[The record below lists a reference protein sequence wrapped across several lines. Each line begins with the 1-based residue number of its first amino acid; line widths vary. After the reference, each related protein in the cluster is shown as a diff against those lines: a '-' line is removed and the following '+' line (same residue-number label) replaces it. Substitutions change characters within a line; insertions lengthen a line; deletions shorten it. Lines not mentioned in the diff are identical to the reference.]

1 MKKLSVL
8 IVLFSLLTGSVVV
21 AQVDKTQMSL
31 DVSKKYAQNIGQLT
45 QLTWK
50 RKTEGYVGGNLAMSS
65 VSSVTLG
72 SDGKMQA
79 IVISQQSYTQKKR
92 GLRGAIQA
100 GVVSDVNAYVKAA
113 VELIGKYIFLSQ
125 GQMVDLFNKG
135 TLSALGNSIQAE
147 GFNLLV
153 QGDHVNYKFDQATLL
168 YQSQDVSTVLEGDAV
183 KATVK
188 YENVNGIN
196 RVTSVTMDMAGPKV
210 NIKLTNFEYAKKM

>member
-1 MKKLSVL
+1 MKTLVAFALILICLSPCS
-8 IVLFSLLTGSVVV
+8 FG
-21 AQVDKTQMSL
+21 QVDKTKMGL
-31 DVSKKYAQNIGQLT
+31 DVSKKYAQNIGQMT

-50 RKTEGYVGGNLAMSS
+50 RKTDGYVAGNLAVSS

-79 IVISQQSYTQKKR
+79 IVISQQSFTEKKR
-92 GLRGAIQA
+92 GIRGAVQA
-100 GVVSDVNAYVKAA
+100 GVVSDINAYVKAA

-135 TLSALGNSIQAE
+135 TLSVMGNTLQAE

-153 QGDHVNYKFDQATLL
+153 QGDHLNYKFDQESLL
-168 YQSQDVSTVLEGDAV
+168 YQSQDISTVLQGDAV
-183 KATVK
+183 KATVN

-210 NIKLTNFEYAKKM
+210 SIKMTNFEWAKKL

>member
-1 MKKLSVL
+1 MKTIITFAIIL
-8 IVLFSLLTGSVVV
+8 ICLHPSSFG
-21 AQVDKTQMSL
+21 QVDKTQMGL

-50 RKTEGYVGGNLAMSS
+50 RKTDGYVAGNLAMSS

-79 IVISQQSYTQKKR
+79 IVISQQSFTEKKR
-92 GLRGAIQA
+92 GIRGAVQA
-100 GVVSDVNAYVKAA
+100 GVVSDINAYVKAA

-135 TLSALGNSIQAE
+135 TLSVIGSTIQAE

-153 QGDHVNYKFDQATLL
+153 QGDRLNYKFDQASLL
-168 YQSQDVSTVLEGDAV
+168 YQSQDISTVLQGDAV
-183 KATVK
+183 KATVN
-188 YENVNGIN
+188 YETVNGIN

-210 NIKLTNFEYAKKM
+210 SIKLTNFEWAKKL